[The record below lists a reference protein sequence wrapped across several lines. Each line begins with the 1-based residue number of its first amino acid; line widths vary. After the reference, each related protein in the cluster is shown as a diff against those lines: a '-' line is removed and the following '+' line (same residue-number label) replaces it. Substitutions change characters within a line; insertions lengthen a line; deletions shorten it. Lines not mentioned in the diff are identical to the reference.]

1 MCLVDFSL
9 PRTVAC
15 RRCRGHARRCKWD
28 ATPEADTASL
38 TVGTVREE
46 GGVRLER
53 LQVVLQS
60 VEGSRPHQGD
70 SKAAPKASGSKQSG
84 TSPLVLATFSDLS
97 G

>member
-9 PRTVAC
+9 PRTVTC

-38 TVGTVREE
+38 TVGTVRKE
-46 GGVRLER
+46 GGARLER
-53 LQVVLQS
+53 LQAVLQS
-60 VEGSRPHQGD
+60 IEGSRSHQED
-70 SKAAPKASGSKQSG
+70 PKAASKASGSRQSG
-84 TSPLVLATFSDLS
+84 TSSLVLATCADLS